1 MVVYNSGSCA
11 RKDLVYDTPD
21 STERE
26 EVVVTLQ
33 GYVLRC
39 NLPPITRLDQY
50 VPSGCENLI
59 KLTRIHQGYQK
70 TLSLRNNPSW
80 SLDSEAWSSR
90 DPPEQYY
97 RSILSLDRRYLKTC
111 CSRGNL
117 LETPSTYVLSSLI
130 DTLKARTTESQRYCL
145 SHGISTHMICYA
157 PNVTGRSTPRITWC
171 FTTSVQRKN
180 RLGKSIF

>member
-1 MVVYNSGSCA
+1 MYSSGSCA

-90 DPPEQYY
+90 DPLEQSYK
-97 RSILSLDRRYLKTC
+97 SILSLDRRYPKILS
-111 CSRGNL
+111 SRGSL
-117 LETPSTYVLSSLI
+117 SETLSTYALSSLI
-130 DTLKARTTESQRYCL
+130 DTLKGRTTETRRYCL
-145 SHGISTHMICYA
+145 SHVILTRMTCYA
-157 PNVTGRSTPRITWC
+157 PNVMGLSTRRTMSC
-171 FTTSVQRKN
+171 FTTNVRRKI
-180 RLGKSIF
+180 RLGK